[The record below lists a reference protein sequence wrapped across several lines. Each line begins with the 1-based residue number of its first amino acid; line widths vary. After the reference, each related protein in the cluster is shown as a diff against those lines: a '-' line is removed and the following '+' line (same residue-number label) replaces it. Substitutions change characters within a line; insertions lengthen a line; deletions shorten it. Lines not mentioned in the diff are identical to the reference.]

1 MEDELIQPA
10 EGQEPIIEEPQVQ
23 EPQELQYNEPE
34 VEDTYNPVEE
44 QKKTADFDKWLN
56 EQYPIKG
63 NADLSAYDKKDPASA
78 KKYLEDMQNNIRSD
92 LVNEQKRE
100 ELKRQYQQQQ
110 ESARWSAVDKA
121 YPELRKNKPVY
132 ELIRTFHDGGASKGL
147 TPLQSTKMINKMVYE
162 AYNQGFCA
170 ARQHTEQVPS
180 RPLGKQG
187 KAQPVRLNEKAIKER
202 ASGDID
208 DVTAVVDALQ
218 KAGVG
223 GL

>member
-10 EGQEPIIEEPQVQ
+10 EGQELVEEPQVQ

-44 QKKTADFDKWLN
+44 QRKQADFDKWLN

-92 LVNEQKRE
+92 INNEHKRE
-100 ELKRQYQQQQ
+100 ELKRQYEAQQ
-110 ESARWSAVDKA
+110 ENARWAAVDKA
-121 YPELRKNKPVY
+121 YPTLRQNKPVY
-132 ELIRTFHDGGASKGL
+132 EMIRTFHEGASSKGM
-147 TPLQSTKMINKMVYE
+147 TPLQSAKLVNKIVFE
-162 AYNQGFCA
+162 AYNQGFRA

-187 KAQPVRLNEKAIKER
+187 KAQPVRLNEKAIRER
-202 ASGDID
+202 ASGDLD

>member
-34 VEDTYNPVEE
+34 VEDTYNPAEE
-44 QKKTADFDKWLN
+44 QKKAADFDKWLN

-63 NADLSAYDKKDPASA
+63 NADLSSYDKKDPASA
-78 KKYLEDMQNNIRSD
+78 KKYLEDMQNNIRND
-92 LVNEQKRE
+92 FANEQKRG
-100 ELKRQYQQQQ
+100 ELKRQYQAQQDN
-110 ESARWSAVDKA
+110 ARWAAVDKA
-121 YPELRKNKPVY
+121 YPTLRSNKPVY
-132 ELIRTFHDGGASKGL
+132 DVIRTFHEGASSKGM
-147 TPLQSTKMINKMVYE
+147 TPLQSAKLVNKMVYE
-162 AYNQGFCA
+162 AYNQGFRA

-180 RPLGKQG
+180 KPLGKQG
-187 KAQPVRLNEKAIKER
+187 KSQPIRLNEKALKER
-202 ASGDID
+202 ASGDLD